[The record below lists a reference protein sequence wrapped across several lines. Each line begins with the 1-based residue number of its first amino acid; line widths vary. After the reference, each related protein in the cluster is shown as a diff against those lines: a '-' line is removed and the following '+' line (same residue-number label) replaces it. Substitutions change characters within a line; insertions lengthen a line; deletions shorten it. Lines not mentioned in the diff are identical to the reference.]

1 MKVRKVGRRA
11 QMNISEMIHH
21 GALTQGY
28 PAFERK
34 EISGGGEPADTFS
47 TTESPGNEYSL
58 PEGLIPK
65 PLPAH
70 SEAAS
75 LSPGRE
81 SKPDA
86 RKIVDIETSAVPPG
100 TEIAKMDGLGN
111 NFVILDNRA
120 IWLKDYVGVTKSLCA
135 QLHTDGL
142 LVIESSDKADLRML
156 IYDADGTKEAMCGNG
171 IRCFVKHVHD
181 AGICTKKEM
190 DIETGA
196 GIKHTVIIKD
206 EDEPNGFQ
214 VRVDMG
220 EPELRRSKIPMTG
233 PDTPTVIDE
242 TLIAGGYPYTFTA
255 VNTGIPHTVVFT
267 DRLPGVRLKEIG
279 PLIENHPLF
288 PEKTNVEFVVPE
300 SRTHVNAQVWEVGVG
315 ETQACG
321 TGACAMVVA
330 GNLKNILDHEAT
342 VTYPGGDLNI
352 KWEGKGYSVIMTG
365 PAEEVFHGVAKP
377 VSKGPEKDRGMEWG
391 SFSIAA

>member
-1 MKVRKVGRRA
+1 
-11 QMNISEMIHH
+11 MNISETCH
-21 GALTQGY
+21 QW
-28 PAFERK
+28 PA
-34 EISGGGEPADTFS
+34 ISSFNNPIIKNPEGKGEPADTFS
-47 TTESPGNEYSL
+47 NAGEICAEFSSPACLIPGLLAPGKEAMTSSPGQV
-58 PEGLIPK
+58 
-65 PLPAH
+65 
-70 SEAAS
+70 
-75 LSPGRE
+75 
-81 SKPDA
+81 SKPEA
-86 RKIVDIETSAVPPG
+86 EEIVDIETSVVPPG
-100 TEIAKMDGLGN
+100 TEIAKMSGLGN
-111 NFVILDNRA
+111 DFVILDNRTN
-120 IWLKDYVGVTKSLCA
+120 WLKDYVGVTTSLCA

-171 IRCFVKHVHD
+171 VRCFVKHVYD
-181 AGICTKKEM
+181 KGIHTGKEM

-196 GIKHTVIIKD
+196 GIKHTTIIKNTN
-206 EDEPNGFQ
+206 EPDGFQ

-220 EPELRRSKIPMTG
+220 PPELRRSKIPMTG

-242 TLIAGGYPYTFTA
+242 VLFAGGYPYKITA
-255 VNTGIPHTVVFT
+255 VNMGIPHTVVFT
-267 DRLPGVRLKEIG
+267 DKLPGEKLKEIG
-279 PLIENHPLF
+279 PLIENHPVF
-288 PEKTNVEFVVPE
+288 PEKTNVEFVTVE
-300 SRTHVNAQVWEVGVG
+300 SRSHVNAQVWEVGVG

-330 GNLKNILDHEAT
+330 GNLKKILDKEAT

-377 VSKGPEKDRGMEWG
+377 VTKAAGSDIGLDWG